1 MLFPMI
7 TRKIGRQQVFKLA
20 TILPMTGLITLF
32 ISGLIAPQSILLI
45 SISAV
50 LLNIGSGFLLGST
63 TVMLADIVD
72 YGEYKLGS
80 RNESIIF
87 SAQTLLVKLASAISG
102 WLIGVGL
109 SLTGYVAGAS
119 IQSDTTIIGIRLIMT
134 IIPSIVALVMYLI
147 YKSKYKINGYYSCK
161 YQLFLHRN

>member
-1 MLFPMI
+1 
-7 TRKIGRQQVFKLA
+7 
-20 TILPMTGLITLF
+20 
-32 ISGLIAPQSILLI
+32 
-45 SISAV
+45 
-50 LLNIGSGFLLGST
+50 
-63 TVMLADIVD
+63 MLADIVD

-119 IQSDTTIIGIRLIMT
+119 IQSSTTIIGIRLIMT

-147 YKSKYKINGYYSCK
+147 YKSKYKINGSFHDEILK
-161 YQLFLHRN
+161 AIGSGKKLKVIDINK

>member
-1 MLFPMI
+1 I
-7 TRKIGRQQVFKLA
+7 RDRNVTGVQTCA
-20 TILPMTGLITLF
+20 LP
-32 ISGLIAPQSILLI
+32 
-45 SISAV
+45 ISAV

-147 YKSKYKINGYYSCK
+147 YKSKYKINGSFHDEILK
-161 YQLFLHRN
+161 AIGSGKKLKVIDINK